1 VGSAMTTTASPR
13 RQDLDLMRA
22 AVVGGLIFFH
32 TARIFD
38 PLDFYVK
45 DQPPNLALTL
55 FVLFAGLWGMPLLF
69 VVSGLG
75 AWYSLR
81 SRTAAGFV
89 RERLARLL
97 VPFLV
102 GLLVVVPP
110 QVYYQLHFQGQDPGS
125 YWQFYRDFFQV
136 HLGLKF
142 PWFVRPDDPPDLF
155 EPAHLWFLYF
165 LLVYSLLLLPVL
177 RYLRGGGR
185 QLLERL
191 ASFCARPWVIL
202 LLALPVAVIEA
213 ALGTE
218 ESGGWNR
225 YAYVP
230 FLLYGFLLAADP
242 RFGEAIRR
250 HARAALLVGVP
261 AMFVLLGLG
270 FYVTEVAGRDPA
282 VAYDG
287 WSVLWRFVK
296 GIGAWAWII
305 TIMGAAMSVV
315 RRRAR
320 QPTPAVPRQPRPD
333 DPAGGT
339 LRLRDRVIRYANQ
352 AVLPVYVLHQTVI
365 VVIGFYVV
373 QWEVGALVKYVVISL
388 ASLAAT
394 LVLYDVAV
402 RRTALTR
409 LLFGMKG
416 PARQVPQEPR

>member
-1 VGSAMTTTASPR
+1 
-13 RQDLDLMRA
+13 MRA

-45 DQPPNLALTL
+45 DQPPNLPLTL

-81 SRTAAGFV
+81 SRTATGFV

-110 QVYYQLHFQGQDPGS
+110 QVYYQLRFQNQDPGS
-125 YWQFYRDFFQV
+125 YWQFLRDFFQV

-165 LLVYSLLLLPVL
+165 LLVYSLLLLPAL
-177 RYLRGGGR
+177 LYLRGGGR

-191 ASFCARPWVIL
+191 ASFCARPWAIFL
-202 LLALPVAVIEA
+202 LGLPVAVIEA

-225 YAYVP
+225 YAYIP

-250 HARAALLVGVP
+250 HARAALLIGAP
-261 AMFVLLGLG
+261 AMVVLLGLG
-270 FYVTEVAGRDPA
+270 FYVSQVAGRDPA
-282 VAYDG
+282 VAYDV

-296 GIGAWAWII
+296 GIGAWAWIVA
-305 TIMGAAMSVV
+305 IMGAATSVV
-315 RRRAR
+315 RRRPR
-320 QPTPAVPRQPRPD
+320 QSVPAAASQPRPAG
-333 DPAGGT
+333 PANGGPT
-339 LRLRDRVIRYANQ
+339 RRDQVIRYANQ

-373 QWEVGALVKYVVISL
+373 QWQVGALVKYVVISL

-416 PARQVPQEPR
+416 LARQVPQERT

>member
-1 VGSAMTTTASPR
+1 MTTTTGSPR

-45 DQPPNLALTL
+45 DQPPNLPLTL
-55 FVLFAGLWGMPLLF
+55 FVFFAGLWGMPLLF

-81 SRTAAGFV
+81 SRTATGFV

-102 GLLVVVPP
+102 GLLLVVPP
-110 QVYYQLHFQGQDPGS
+110 QVYFRLRFEQQDPGS
-125 YWQFYRDFFQV
+125 YWQFYGDFFQV

-142 PWFVRPDDPPDLF
+142 PWFIRPDDPPDLF

-165 LLVYSLLLLPVL
+165 LLVYSLLLLPAL
-177 RYLRGGGR
+177 LYLRGSGR
-185 QLLERL
+185 QLLEQL
-191 ASFCARPWVIL
+191 ASFCARPWAIFL
-202 LLALPVAVIEA
+202 LGLPVAVIEA

-225 YAYVP
+225 YAFIP

-261 AMFVLLGLG
+261 AMVMLLGLG
-270 FYVTEVAGRDPA
+270 FYVSEVAGQDPA

-320 QPTPAVPRQPRPD
+320 QPTPAAPRQPRPA
-333 DPAGGT
+333 DPADGT
-339 LRLRDRVIRYANQ
+339 PRLRDRAIRYANL

-365 VVIGFYVV
+365 VMIGFYVV
-373 QWEVGALVKYVVISL
+373 QWDLPTLAKYLVISFTALV
-388 ASLAAT
+388 AT
-394 LVLYDVAV
+394 VVLYDVGV
-402 RRTALTR
+402 RRTAVTR
-409 LLFGMKG
+409 VLFGMKR
-416 PARQVPQEPR
+416 ASR

>member
-1 VGSAMTTTASPR
+1 
-13 RQDLDLMRA
+13 MRA

-81 SRTAAGFV
+81 SRTATGFV

-102 GLLVVVPP
+102 GLVLVVPP
-110 QVYYQLHFQGQDPGS
+110 QVYYRLRFERQDPGS
-125 YWQFYRDFFQV
+125 YWDFYPDFFRV

-142 PWFVRPDDPPDLF
+142 PWFIRPDDPPDLF

-177 RYLRGGGR
+177 LYLRGGGR
-185 QLLERL
+185 PLLERL
-191 ASFCARPWVIL
+191 ASFCGRPWAIF
-202 LLALPVAVIEA
+202 LLALPVAMIEA

-225 YAYVP
+225 YAFIP
-230 FLLYGFLLAADP
+230 FLLYGFLVAADP
-242 RFGEAIRR
+242 RLGEAIRR
-250 HARAALLVGVP
+250 HARAALLLGAP
-261 AMFVLLGLG
+261 AMVVLLGLG
-270 FYVTEVAGRDPA
+270 LYLTEVAGRDPA

-287 WSVLWRFVK
+287 WSLLWRFVK
-296 GIGAWAWII
+296 GIGAWAWVVA
-305 TIMGAAMSVV
+305 IMGAAMAVV
-315 RRRAR
+315 RRPRRAALAAPSR
-320 QPTPAVPRQPRPD
+320 PRPG
-333 DPAGGT
+333 DPADRTPT
-339 LRLRDRVIRYANQ
+339 LRTRAIRYANQ

-373 QWEVGALVKYVVISL
+373 RWHVGALPKYLVISL
-388 ASLAAT
+388 TALAAT
-394 LVLYDVAV
+394 LVLYDLGV
-402 RRTALTR
+402 RRTAVTR

-416 PARQVPQEPR
+416 PDRQAPGRPG

>member
-1 VGSAMTTTASPR
+1 
-13 RQDLDLMRA
+13 MRA

-45 DQPPNLALTL
+45 DQPPNLPLTL

-81 SRTAAGFV
+81 SRTATGFV
-89 RERLARLL
+89 RERLARLG

-102 GLLVVVPP
+102 GLLLIVPP
-110 QVYYQLHFQGQDPGS
+110 QVYYQLRFKEQDPGS

-142 PWFVRPDDPPDLF
+142 PWFIRPDDPPDLF

-165 LLVYSLLLLPVL
+165 LLVYSLLLVPVL
-177 RYLRGGGR
+177 LYLRRGGR

-191 ASFCARPWVIL
+191 ASYCTRPWAIF

-225 YAYVP
+225 YAFIP

-250 HARAALLVGVP
+250 HARVALLVGVP
-261 AMFVLLGLG
+261 AMFILLGLG
-270 FYVTEVAGRDPA
+270 YYLSEVAGQDPA

-315 RRRAR
+315 QRRAR
-320 QPTPAVPRQPRPD
+320 PPTPAVPRQPQPD
-333 DPAGGT
+333 DPAEGT
-339 LRLRDRVIRYANQ
+339 LRLRDRAIGYANQ

-365 VVIGFYVV
+365 VMIGFYVV
-373 QWEVGALVKYVVISL
+373 QWEVPTLAKYLVISFTALV
-388 ASLAAT
+388 AT
-394 LVLYDVAV
+394 LVLYDIGV
-402 RRTALTR
+402 RRTTVTR
-409 LLFGMKG
+409 VLFGMK
-416 PARQVPQEPR
+416 PASHQRVHART

>member
-1 VGSAMTTTASPR
+1 
-13 RQDLDLMRA
+13 MRA

-81 SRTAAGFV
+81 SRTATGFI
-89 RERLARLL
+89 RERLTRLL

-102 GLLVVVPP
+102 GLLLVVPP
-110 QVYYQLHFQGQDPGS
+110 QVYYQQRFEQQDPGS

-142 PWFVRPDDPPDLF
+142 PWFIRPDDPPDLF

-165 LLVYSLLLLPVL
+165 LLIYSLLLLL
-177 RYLRGGGR
+177 LYLRGDGR
-185 QLLERL
+185 RLLERL
-191 ASFCARPWVIL
+191 ASFCGKPWAIF

-225 YAYVP
+225 YAFIP

-250 HARAALLVGVP
+250 HARAALLVGIP
-261 AMFVLLGLG
+261 AMVVLVGLG
-270 FYVTEVAGRDPA
+270 FYLTEVPGQDPA

-296 GIGAWAWII
+296 GIGAWAWIVV
-305 TIMGAAMSVV
+305 IMGAAMSLV
-315 RRRAR
+315 RGR
-320 QPTPAVPRQPRPD
+320 QQQPAPAVPGQHAPA
-333 DPAGGT
+333 DPAEGTPT
-339 LRLRDRVIRYANQ
+339 LRGRAIRYANQ

-373 QWEVGALVKYVVISL
+373 QWDVGALVKYPVISL
-388 ASLAAT
+388 AALVAT
-394 LVLYDVAV
+394 LLLYDLGV
-402 RRTALTR
+402 RRAAVTR
-409 LLFGMKG
+409 LLFGMKPADRQGTRERTAG
-416 PARQVPQEPR
+416 P

>member
-1 VGSAMTTTASPR
+1 
-13 RQDLDLMRA
+13 
-22 AVVGGLIFFH
+22 
-32 TARIFD
+32 
-38 PLDFYVK
+38 LDFYVK
-45 DQPPNLALTL
+45 DQPPNLPLTL
-55 FVLFAGLWGMPLLF
+55 FVFFAGLWGMPLLF

-81 SRTAAGFV
+81 SRTATGFV

-102 GLLVVVPP
+102 GLLLVVPP
-110 QVYYQLHFQGQDPGS
+110 QVYFRLRFEQQDPCS
-125 YWQFYRDFFQV
+125 YWQFYGDFFQV

-142 PWFVRPDDPPDLF
+142 PWFIRPDDPPDLF

-165 LLVYSLLLLPVL
+165 LLVYSLLLLPAL
-177 RYLRGGGR
+177 LYLRGGGR

-191 ASFCARPWVIL
+191 ASFCARPWAIFL
-202 LLALPVAVIEA
+202 LGLPVAVIEA

-225 YAYVP
+225 YAFIP

-261 AMFVLLGLG
+261 AMVMLLGLG
-270 FYVTEVAGRDPA
+270 FYVSEVAGQDPA

-320 QPTPAVPRQPRPD
+320 QPTPAAPRQPRPA
-333 DPAGGT
+333 DPADGT
-339 LRLRDRVIRYANQ
+339 PRLRDRAIRYANL

-365 VVIGFYVV
+365 VMIGFYVV
-373 QWEVGALVKYVVISL
+373 QWDLPTLAKYLVISFTALV
-388 ASLAAT
+388 AT
-394 LVLYDVAV
+394 VVLYDVGV
-402 RRTALTR
+402 RRTAVTR
-409 LLFGMKG
+409 VLFGMKR
-416 PARQVPQEPR
+416 ASR

>member
-1 VGSAMTTTASPR
+1 MTTTTGSPR

-22 AVVGGLIFFH
+22 VVVGGLIFFH

-45 DQPPNLALTL
+45 DQPPNLPLTL

-81 SRTAAGFV
+81 SRTATGFV

-110 QVYYQLHFQGQDPGS
+110 QVYYQLRFQNQDPGS
-125 YWQFYRDFFQV
+125 YWQFLRDFFQV

-165 LLVYSLLLLPVL
+165 LLVYSLLLLPAL
-177 RYLRGGGR
+177 LYLRGGGR

-191 ASFCARPWVIL
+191 ASFCARPWAIFL
-202 LLALPVAVIEA
+202 LGLPVAVIEA

-225 YAYVP
+225 YAFIP

-261 AMFVLLGLG
+261 AMVMLLGLG
-270 FYVTEVAGRDPA
+270 FYVSEVAGQDPA

-320 QPTPAVPRQPRPD
+320 QPTPAAPRQPRPA
-333 DPAGGT
+333 DPADGT
-339 LRLRDRVIRYANQ
+339 PRLRNRAIRYANQ

-365 VVIGFYVV
+365 VMIGFYVV
-373 QWEVGALVKYVVISL
+373 QWDLPTLAKYLVISFTALV
-388 ASLAAT
+388 AT
-394 LVLYDVAV
+394 VVLYDVGV
-402 RRTALTR
+402 RRTAVTR
-409 LLFGMKG
+409 VLFGMKR
-416 PARQVPQEPR
+416 ASR

>member
-1 VGSAMTTTASPR
+1 
-13 RQDLDLMRA
+13 MRA

-45 DQPPNLALTL
+45 DRPPNLALTL

-81 SRTAAGFV
+81 SRTAGGFV

-102 GLLVVVPP
+102 GLMVVVPP
-110 QVYYQLHFQGQDPGS
+110 QVYYRLRFDGQDPGS

-136 HLGLKF
+136 HLGLQF
-142 PWFVRPDDPPDLF
+142 PWFIRPDDPPDLF

-177 RYLRGGGR
+177 LYLRRNGR

-191 ASFCARPWVIL
+191 VSFCARPWAIFL
-202 LLALPVAVIEA
+202 LGLPVAVIEA

-242 RFGEAIRR
+242 RLGEVLRR
-250 HARAALLVGVP
+250 HARTALLIGAP
-261 AMFVLLGLG
+261 AMVVLLGLG
-270 FYVTEVAGRDPA
+270 FYVSEVAGRDPA

-296 GIGAWAWII
+296 GIGAWAWIVA
-305 TIMGAAMSVV
+305 IMGAAMSVV
-315 RRRAR
+315 RRR
-320 QPTPAVPRQPRPD
+320 PRQPAAD
-333 DPAGGT
+333 GT
-339 LRLRDRVIRYANQ
+339 STRRDRVIRYANQ

-373 QWEVGALVKYVVISL
+373 QWQTGALVKYPVISL
-388 ASLAAT
+388 TSLAAT
-394 LVLYDVAV
+394 LALYDVGV
-402 RRTALTR
+402 RRTAVTR
-409 LLFGMKG
+409 LLFGMKSL
-416 PARQVPQEPR
+416 ARQAPG